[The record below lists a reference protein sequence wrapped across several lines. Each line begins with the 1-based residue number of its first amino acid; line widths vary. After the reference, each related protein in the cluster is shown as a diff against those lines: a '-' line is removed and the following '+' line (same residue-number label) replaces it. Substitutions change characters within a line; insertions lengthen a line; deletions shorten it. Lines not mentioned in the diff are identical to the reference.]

1 MEDHRCRNYS
11 CVSCYTCRWV
21 KFFVCRVLKSS
32 LKYCF
37 AIISPPSRTL
47 QYFILSPS
55 WHLFFCIKH
64 NILPFFLKFW
74 RGSQFFFCICDTK
87 VQVFSLSY
95 YFKMFMSFAYFSYE
109 FAFEFIPFKAWIC
122 FFWQWKDLKW
132 TSRNL
137 YLQSLSLGNPFPV
150 DFQKPRDGK
159 PNILKT
165 FHGKNREI
173 ETIFPIVIM
182 MLDAIR
188 IKSCHT

>member
-1 MEDHRCRNYS
+1 MQSVKVKSKILFCNYIS
-11 CVSCYTCRWV
+11 SFSYSSIFYT
-21 KFFVCRVLKSS
+21 
-32 LKYCF
+32 F
-37 AIISPPSRTL
+37 AILT
-47 QYFILSPS
+47 FI
-55 WHLFFCIKH
+55 FCIKH